1 MCTAATWRMEQNLTQ
16 RLITHKERDC
26 VVNSEL
32 IKLYVDSIGQSHIR
46 KGRGAGQ
53 LLINN

>member
-1 MCTAATWRMEQNLTQ
+1 MHCSHVENGANLTQ

-32 IKLYVDSIGQSHIR
+32 IKLYVDSIGQSHFR
-46 KGRGAGQ
+46 KGGGAGQ